1 MSNQHVFEIVGH
13 KPDVV
18 VPVHD
23 FEENEFI
30 MMQSRT
36 HFNDENSSMRVLKPS
51 EYIPQTMQLFRI
63 DSQHQRVKYME
74 PSPRIIHK
82 SSIQP
87 TEYIL
92 REKRNPASVIFSK
105 ITSSV
110 ETKKDN
116 TGLEKELLQSQQR
129 LLKELTEKKN
139 VVEKIH
145 EVVLPPP
152 ILEIKPFTNAKKS
165 KNNDIEYIKEKCCLD
180 VTFTLLTN
188 TLLNLI

>member
-1 MSNQHVFEIVGH
+1 MLNQHIFEIVGH
-13 KPDVV
+13 KPDFV

-36 HFNDENSSMRVLKPS
+36 QFNDEHNMSMRVLKPS

-63 DSQHQRVKYME
+63 DSQQQRVKYLE

-92 REKRNPASVIFSK
+92 KEKRNPASVLFSK
-105 ITSSV
+105 IKID
-110 ETKKDN
+110 TKKDN

-139 VVEKIH
+139 LVEKIH

-165 KNNDIEYIKEKCCLD
+165 KNNDVEYIKEKCCLD
-180 VTFTLLTN
+180 VSFYSFN
-188 TLLNLI
+188 